1 MFFMYVLGAIFMMLT
16 GFALYGEGL
25 GRVSWVFNVFSSW
38 VLPLFG
44 SSQNVHT
51 LHHLGMWYLIAF
63 TMVHLY
69 MVVREDI
76 CSGETVVS
84 TMINGWRVARR

>member
-1 MFFMYVLGAIFMMLT
+1 L
-16 GFALYGEGL
+16 
-25 GRVSWVFNVFSSW
+25 
-38 VLPLFG
+38 
-44 SSQNVHT
+44 HT

-63 TMVHLY
+63 TLVHLY

-84 TMINGWRVARR
+84 TMVNGWRVAKR